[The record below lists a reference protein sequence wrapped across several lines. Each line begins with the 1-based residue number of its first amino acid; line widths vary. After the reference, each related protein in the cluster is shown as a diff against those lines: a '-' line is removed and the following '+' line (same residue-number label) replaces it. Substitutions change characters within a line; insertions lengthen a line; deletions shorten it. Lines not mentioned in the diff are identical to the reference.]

1 MRLRV
6 LALTCTASLL
16 GISAAAYAQEERQTG
31 VYAGASFG
39 QATMDF
45 GEDAL
50 PINQPTASKTI
61 DAKGNAGKLFAGY
74 RFDSNFALEAGYT
87 RFGQFSHARTT
98 AAGDTVSASIRAS
111 GIFLDMVGIIPLGD
125 SSLFGRL
132 GTMYSSTK
140 TTLSTSGAIVFP
152 AGTNTS
158 PTRRETNLH
167 YGVGVDYSIARHIG
181 ARFEYDR
188 ARKVGDANPGEADIS
203 IWAVGL
209 MLKF

>member
-6 LALTCTASLL
+6 MAITCIASLL
-16 GISAAAYAQEERQTG
+16 GSSAAAYAQEERQTG

-50 PINQPTASKTI
+50 RINQPTASKTI

-74 RFDSNFALEAGYT
+74 RFDSNCALEAGYT

-111 GIFLDMVGIIPLGD
+111 GIFLDMLGIIPLGD
-125 SSLFGRL
+125 FSLFGRL

-152 AGTNTS
+152 AGSNSS
-158 PTRRETNLH
+158 PTRRQTNLLFGVLVH
-167 YGVGVDYSIARHIG
+167 YSLAHHNRP
-181 ARFEYDR
+181 RFEDHR
-188 ARKVGDANPGEADIS
+188 ARKVRDLNNGPIHIS
-203 IWAVGL
+203 I
-209 MLKF
+209 

>member
-1 MRLRV
+1 MRLRI

-45 GEDAL
+45 SEDAL
-50 PINQPTASKTI
+50 PIDQPTASKTV

-74 RFDSNFALEAGYT
+74 RFDPNFALEAGYT
-87 RFGQFSHARTT
+87 RFGQFSYARTT

-111 GIFLDMVGIIPLGD
+111 GIFLDMLGIIPLGD
-125 SSLFGRL
+125 FSLFGRL
-132 GTMYSSTK
+132 GTMYSTTK
-140 TTLSTSGAIVFP
+140 TSLSATGFTL
-152 AGTNTS
+152 AGTTN

-167 YGVGVDYSIARHIG
+167 YGVGVDYSLARHIG

-188 ARKVGDANPGEADIS
+188 TRKVGDLNTGEADIS

-209 MLKF
+209 MFKF

>member
-1 MRLRV
+1 MTMRLRI

-45 GEDAL
+45 SEDAL
-50 PINQPTASKTI
+50 PIDQPTASKTV
-61 DAKGNAGKLFAGY
+61 DAKGNAGKLFAG
-74 RFDSNFALEAGYT
+74 
-87 RFGQFSHARTT
+87 
-98 AAGDTVSASIRAS
+98 
-111 GIFLDMVGIIPLGD
+111 
-125 SSLFGRL
+125 L
-132 GTMYSSTK
+132 GTMYSTTK
-140 TTLSTSGAIVFP
+140 TSLSATGFTL
-152 AGTNTS
+152 AGTTN

-167 YGVGVDYSIARHIG
+167 YGVGVDYSLARHIG

-188 ARKVGDANPGEADIS
+188 TRKVGDLNTGEADIS

-209 MLKF
+209 MFKF